1 MQVFQNHR
9 LGQTDEMVSVDTS
22 EAHRLASYLM
32 ATQAKRSLD
41 IISRKLDPPVYDTE
55 EFVEAVKRLVLDNN
69 RVQIRVLVFEPQT
82 IVHHGHRLVDMA
94 LNLTSFIEFRK
105 PDNEF
110 KTFNESLFIADA
122 TGYIH
127 RNSAE
132 RYEGTLNFN
141 DRRLSK
147 ILTER
152 FEEIWGRSLP
162 DPNLKRV
169 HL

>member
-1 MQVFQNHR
+1 MGETGE
-9 LGQTDEMVSVDTS
+9 LVSVKTGDD
-22 EAHRLASYLM
+22 HRLASFMM
-32 ATQAKRSLD
+32 ASQTKRTLD
-41 IISRKLDPPVYDTE
+41 IISRLLDPPVYDTD
-55 EFVEAVKRLVLDNN
+55 EFVDAVKRLVLSNN
-69 RVQIRVLVFEPQT
+69 RAQIRIVVFEPQT
-82 IVHHGHRLVDMA
+82 IVHHGHRLVDLA

-105 PDNEF
+105 PNTEYNS
-110 KTFNESLFIADA
+110 FNESLFIADA

-141 DRRLSK
+141 DQRLSK
-147 ILTER
+147 ILTDK
-152 FEEIWGRSLP
+152 FEEIWGKSTP